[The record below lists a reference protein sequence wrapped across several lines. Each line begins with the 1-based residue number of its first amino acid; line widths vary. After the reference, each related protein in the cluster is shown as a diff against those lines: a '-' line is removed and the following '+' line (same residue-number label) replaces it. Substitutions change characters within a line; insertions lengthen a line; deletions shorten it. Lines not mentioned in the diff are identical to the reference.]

1 MDLAIIGAG
10 PVGLFA
16 AFQAG
21 LLGIKSCVI
30 DSQEFVGGQCSA
42 LYPEKPIYDIPAHSC
57 ISGDTLTKNLETQ
70 AKHFNTVFHLG
81 EQVTEISREDKTNN
95 FILKTPTGKIIQAK
109 TILIAAG
116 LGVFLPN
123 KPRVKDIENY
133 ENKSIF
139 YSIKNRNYF
148 KNKDIV
154 IFGGGDSAA
163 DWTIDLVDI
172 AKSTT
177 LVHRREQFRCAPAS
191 MNALE
196 TLEKNGKLN
205 IERSKQLI
213 ELKGNKNTG
222 ELQTVTIADADNN
235 TKELKANASLFF
247 LGASISL
254 GPIINWQLNIEKKA
268 IKVDPSKMST
278 NISGIFGAGD
288 IITYPGKLQS
298 IVVGFGEAVRACY
311 SIHAYLNPNKTQGFI
326 HSTSQADLFTP
337 AKV

>member
-1 MDLAIIGAG
+1 MQFTSVVCYQTILSSYHA
-10 PVGLFA
+10 
-16 AFQAG
+16 
-21 LLGIKSCVI
+21 
-30 DSQEFVGGQCSA
+30 
-42 LYPEKPIYDIPAHSC
+42 
-57 ISGDTLTKNLETQ
+57 
-70 AKHFNTVFHLG
+70 
-81 EQVTEISREDKTNN
+81 
-95 FILKTPTGKIIQAK
+95 ILKTATGKTIQAK

-163 DWTIDLVDI
+163 DWTIDLVNI

-268 IKVDPSKMST
+268 IKVSLSNDRVVF
-278 NISGIFGAGD
+278 NILETIKTLYKSFHSQ
-288 IITYPGKLQS
+288 IITTG
-298 IVVGFGEAVRACY
+298 
-311 SIHAYLNPNKTQGFI
+311 
-326 HSTSQADLFTP
+326 
-337 AKV
+337 